1 MADDDRNQGAS
12 APDPGAKRR
21 RRRRARAAKSDAL
34 KPEKYQHSHP
44 GGTGSILGAHLA
56 KYSSY
61 QGVSLFLSNILHYSS
76 LVLVGRFLGPH
87 SLGSYAL
94 LFFLT
99 GLVTQIIH
107 VVSKPGTMMRTFG
120 ISDDD
125 ADDAGDDDEGE
136 EVGSNRP
143 TYTLGV
149 GLAWTLFLAV
159 AIVVPVSIFQSS
171 ISQFLLGDSTQ
182 GIVVVYATITGAVWA
197 VFKLAE
203 MVIWFEGRPRTFVLI
218 DAARPAFNLA
228 AIITI
233 LVLGGGVKGA
243 VAGQTVGTCAATLL
257 CVALIWKSF
266 QKVFSFHELGQ
277 ILDRGKMRIPIAS
290 SLWVVQNA
298 DSFILSRFLEHKEI
312 GLYNLASRTGFMV
325 AFLPQGFRVALRPLK
340 KTAAYEA
347 FRREY
352 GIAVAQ
358 GQMLAYFYLL
368 TLTSILA
375 MTLGGEILITVGGS
389 KFASVAPL
397 VPLTAASMTMV
408 PMMRT
413 IQMSATYSN
422 RRTMFI
428 GSVIFVAVTY
438 VGLCILLLS
447 QTNIGIYVP
456 PIAMIVAFMIPSTTM
471 FLRTQF
477 GETPIKFPY
486 LPMAQATVVAVS
498 IALAYHFAH
507 PADKWLQ
514 LPAIAAIMLAWLALL
529 FVLRI
534 IPKHHWNPIKHMVLA
549 GMGRRSVV
557 AFKKR
562 AGLRALSVDER
573 DALRTAIVDRMPPDA
588 LIPPHQSDDGEDP
601 LGALVAQDSEGARL
615 VGLLRRAARKG
626 GIPMSKESE
635 YDAGLSLFL
644 FSNQPVAVRLR
655 KMRQLL
661 ASGEHAHEL
670 RTLEELR
677 NELATADDA
686 VWELRKAP
694 RGVARAVQ
702 GLGRVRA
709 GLAARGS
716 SETLSK
722 RA

>member
-1 MADDDRNQGAS
+1 MGNNKK
-12 APDPGAKRR
+12 DPNRR
-21 RRRRARAAKSDAL
+21 GRGARAAKSKAL
-34 KPEKYQHSHP
+34 KPEKYTHSHP
-44 GGTGSILGAHLA
+44 GGTGAVLGTHLA
-56 KYSSY
+56 KFSSY
-61 QGVSLFLSNILHYSS
+61 QGVSLVLSNVLHYSS
-76 LVLVGRFLGPH
+76 LVLVARFLGPH
-87 SLGSYAL
+87 SLGAYAL

-107 VVSKPGTMMRTFG
+107 VLSKPGTMMRTFG

-125 ADDAGDDDEGE
+125 ADDAGDDDEEG

-149 GLAWTLFLAV
+149 GIVWTLMLAAIITVPV
-159 AIVVPVSIFQSS
+159 AIFQTQISS
-171 ISQFLLGDSTQ
+171 FLLGDSTQ
-182 GIVVVYATITGAVWA
+182 GPVVLFATITGAVWA
-197 VFKLAE
+197 LFKLAE
-203 MVIWFEGRPRTFVLI
+203 MVVWFEGRPRTFVLV

-228 AIITI
+228 AIIT
-233 LVLGGGVKGA
+233 LLALGGGVKDA
-243 VAGQTVGTCAATLL
+243 VIGQTIGTCAATIL
-257 CVALIWKSF
+257 CVGLIWTSF
-266 QKVFSFHELGQ
+266 QKVFSFGELFA

-290 SLWVVQNA
+290 SLWIVQNA

-358 GQMLAYFYLL
+358 GQLLAYFWLL
-368 TLTSILA
+368 TLTAVLA
-375 MTLGGEILITVGGS
+375 MTLGGEILIQVGGS
-389 KFASVAPL
+389 KFESVAPL

-408 PMMRT
+408 PLMRT

-422 RRTMFI
+422 RRRMFI
-428 GSVIFVAVTY
+428 GSVIFVAFAY
-438 VGLCILLLS
+438 VGLTVGLLAE
-447 QTNIGIYVP
+447 TNLGIYTP
-456 PIAMIVAFMIPSTTM
+456 PIAMIAAFTIPSSVM

-486 LPMAQATVVAVS
+486 FAMVQATVVAVA
-498 IALAYHFAH
+498 IAVSYHFAH

-514 LPAIAAIMLAWLALL
+514 LPAIAAIMLVWLALL

-534 IPKHHWNPIKHMVLA
+534 IPEHHWSPIKHMALA
-549 GMGRRSVV
+549 ATGRRSIV

-562 AGLRALSVDER
+562 AGLRSLSADER
-573 DALRTAIVDRMPPDA
+573 DALRVAIVDRMPPEA
-588 LIPPHQSDDGEDP
+588 LTPQDSADGEDP
-601 LGALVAQDSEGARL
+601 LGVITDPDSEGARL
-615 VGLLRRAARKG
+615 VGLLRRAANKG
-626 GIPMSKESE
+626 GVQMSRKSE
-635 YDAGLSLFL
+635 YDAGISLFL
-644 FSNQPVAVRLR
+644 FSDQPVAVRLR

-661 ASGEHAHEL
+661 ATGEHAHEL

-677 NELATADDA
+677 NELAKADDA
-686 VWELRKAP
+686 VWELRKARP
-694 RGVARAVQ
+694 GAAAFRGLSRRGAGVTAR
-702 GLGRVRA
+702 
-709 GLAARGS
+709 S
-716 SETLSK
+716 SSQTLSK

>member
-1 MADDDRNQGAS
+1 MGNK
-12 APDPGAKRR
+12 DPNRR
-21 RRRRARAAKSDAL
+21 GRGARAAKSKAL
-34 KPEKYQHSHP
+34 RPEKYETSHP
-44 GGTGSILGAHLA
+44 GGTGAVLGAQLA
-56 KYSSY
+56 KFSSY
-61 QGVSLFLSNILHYSS
+61 QGVSLALSNILHYSS
-76 LVLVGRFLGPH
+76 LVIVARILGPH

-107 VVSKPGTMMRTFG
+107 IVSKPGTMMRTFG

-125 ADDAGDDDEGE
+125 ADDAGDDDEGG

-149 GLAWTLFLAV
+149 GLFWTLFLAA
-159 AIVVPVSIFQSS
+159 AITVPVALFKNQIAG
-171 ISQFLLGDSTQ
+171 FLLGDSSQ
-182 GIVVVYATITGAVWA
+182 GPVVVFATITGAVWA
-197 VFKLAE
+197 IFKLAE

-228 AIITI
+228 AIIAI
-233 LVLGGGVKGA
+233 LAMGGGVKGA
-243 VAGQTVGTCAATLL
+243 VLGQTIGTCTATLV

-266 QKVFSFHELGQ
+266 QKVFSFGELFA

-368 TLTSILA
+368 TLTAILA
-375 MTLGGEILITVGGS
+375 MTLGGEILIAVGGE

-397 VPLTAASMTMV
+397 VPLTAAAMTMV

-422 RRTMFI
+422 RRRMFI
-428 GSVIFVAVTY
+428 GSVMFVAFAY
-438 VGLCILLLS
+438 VGLCIGLLS
-447 QTNIGIYVP
+447 QTNIGIYAP
-456 PIAMIVAFMIPSTTM
+456 PIAMIVAFSIPSVAM

-498 IALAYHFAH
+498 IAVAYHFAH
-507 PADKWLQ
+507 PADKWVQ
-514 LPAIAAIMLAWLALL
+514 LPTIAAIMLAWLGLL
-529 FVLRI
+529 FLLRI
-534 IPKHHWNPIKHMVLA
+534 IPEHHWRPIKHMVLA
-549 GMGRRSVV
+549 AMGRRSVV

-562 AGLRALSVDER
+562 AGLRSLSSDER
-573 DALRTAIVDRMPPDA
+573 DALRVAVVDRMPPGE
-588 LIPPHQSDDGEDP
+588 LIPSDSTDGEDP
-601 LGALVAQDSEGARL
+601 LGALVQPDAEGTRL
-615 VGLLRRAARKG
+615 VRLLRRAAREG
-626 GIPMSKESE
+626 GIPMAPESE
-635 YDAGLSLFL
+635 YDAGISLFL
-644 FSNQPVAVRLR
+644 FSDQPVAVRLR

-661 ASGEHAHEL
+661 ASGEHAQQL
-670 RTLEELR
+670 RTLEDLR
-677 NELATADDA
+677 NELAKTDDA
-686 VWELRKAP
+686 DWELRKSPGGAAGAVRNLGRP
-694 RGVARAVQ
+694 GAGVAAKGTSR
-702 GLGRVRA
+702 
-709 GLAARGS
+709 
-716 SETLSK
+716 
-722 RA
+722 